1 MRNEWSDSDA
11 ADYIKQFA
19 AKPFSNEDVALR
31 VYTSRLIGRNPALV
45 LHGGGNTSVKTRMK
59 DDVGTEIDVLCV
71 KGSGWNLD
79 DIEPAGLPAIRLQS
93 TQALRALKVLSD
105 EDMVNAQRIRLLDS
119 SAPNPSVETL
129 LHAFLPAKFIDHS
142 HADASLS
149 IADQPNSEA
158 LCRQLYGDRIAYIP
172 YVMPGFALAALAA
185 DICDKH
191 PGAQGMLLGKHGL
204 FTWGATAK
212 ESYDRHIEAVT
223 IAEQY
228 ITSHRKSVA
237 ALTVPAVNYTD
248 FAACLRG
255 LLGERNR
262 RYVISLR
269 TSDKIRT
276 FTLRPDLAEVSQR
289 GTATPDHVIRTKR
302 LPLLLDATKLAD
314 AATRETHIREQL
326 DAYRAAYKAYFK
338 AQTGKRSGTYKE
350 LDPDPRIVLVPGL
363 GLIGVG
369 KSLKDA
375 TIAADVYE
383 HTVDVI
389 TDAEAI
395 GRYEVLPESDLF
407 DMEYWSLEQA
417 KLGKDKPKP
426 LAGQVV
432 YITGAGRGI
441 GEAVAK
447 AFAAQ
452 GAHLYLVDRDA
463 EPLATVAKKLGAKH
477 EAVDVTNEA
486 AVKASIQ
493 HCVEAFGGVD
503 GCVSNAGT
511 APQGQLHSV
520 STDLLKQSFEINLF
534 AHQYVASAVTNVMR
548 TQGTGGFLLFNASKS
563 AFNPGPDFGPYSM
576 PKSALVTM
584 MKQYAIEQASSGIRS
599 NAINADRIR
608 TGLLS
613 QQDLAARAKARG
625 LDPEA
630 YWKANLLGREV
641 TADDVANAFVWLAQA
656 PSTTGSVVT
665 VDGGNI
671 AASPR

>member
-1 MRNEWSDSDA
+1 
-11 ADYIKQFA
+11 
-19 AKPFSNEDVALR
+19 

-45 LHGGGNTSVKTRMK
+45 LHGGGNTSVKTRLK
-59 DDVGTEIDVLCV
+59 DDLGAAVEVLCV
-71 KGSGWNLD
+71 KGSGWNLH
-79 DIEPAGLPAIRLQS
+79 DIEPAGLPAIRLDS
-93 TQALRALKVLSD
+93 TKALRKLKALSD
-105 EDMVNAQRIRLLDS
+105 EDMVNAQRTRLLDA
-119 SAPNPSVETL
+119 SAPSPSVEAL

-142 HADASLS
+142 HADACLS
-149 IADQPNSEA
+149 IADQPDSEA
-158 LCRQLYGDRIAYIP
+158 LCRQLYGDRLAFVP

-185 DICDKH
+185 DLCDKH
-191 PGAQGMLLGKHGL
+191 PAAQGMLLGRHGL

-212 ESYDRHIEAVT
+212 ESYDRHIDAVT
-223 IAEQY
+223 LAEQF
-228 ITSHRKSVA
+228 IASRRKPVA
-237 ALTVPAVNYTD
+237 QGAAPPARYAD

-255 LLGERNR
+255 LLGERSR
-262 RYVISLR
+262 RYLLTLR
-269 TSDKIRT
+269 TSDRIRD
-276 FTLRPDLAEVSQR
+276 FLLRADLADVSQR

-302 LPLLLDATKLAD
+302 LPLLLDAAQLAD
-314 AATRETHIREQL
+314 ATAREPYLRERL
-326 DAYRAAYKAYFK
+326 DAYRAAYNGYFK
-338 AQTGKRSGTYKE
+338 TQSARRPGVYTE
-350 LDPDPRIVLVPGL
+350 LDRDPRIILVPGV
-363 GLIGVG
+363 GLIAAG
-369 KSLKDA
+369 KSMKDA
-375 TIAADVYE
+375 CIAADVYE

-389 TDAEAI
+389 TDAEAV
-395 GRYEVLPESDLF
+395 GRYEVLSESDLF

-441 GEAVAK
+441 GEAVAR

-463 EPLATVAKKLGAKH
+463 EPLAAVAKKLGGKH
-477 EAVDVTNEA
+477 EVLDVTSES
-486 AVKASIQ
+486 AVRASVQ

-520 STDLLKQSFEINLF
+520 STELLKQSFEINLF
-534 AHQYVASAVTNVMR
+534 SHQYVAAAVTNVLR
-548 TQGTGGFLLFNASKS
+548 AQGTGGFLLFNASKS
-563 AFNPGPDFGPYSM
+563 AFNPGPDFGPYAM

-584 MKQYAIEQASSGIRS
+584 MKQYAIEQAGQGIRS

-613 QQDLAARAKARG
+613 QADLAARAKSRG

-656 PSTTGSVVT
+656 ASTTGSVVT